1 MKVKLNRKYF
11 LMIKKIFLSV
21 LLIFFFGITFS
32 QIEIDYENP
41 EEYEIAGIQTRG
53 IKYLDHTALIQVS
66 GLSTGKK
73 IMIPGDDITG
83 AVKKLWDQKM
93 FSDVQINALKTEGNK
108 IWLEIY
114 LEERPRLSHV
124 KYFGIKNSDQ
134 EELNEKLGLIRGRQ
148 ITENTLVLSK
158 NIIKDFYAEKGFSK
172 TKVRIFK
179 KQDTT
184 YQNAITLNIYIDKQ
198 KKTKIENLQLDGIT
212 IFTVRKLKWFKIK
225 DTKEKRWYGLF
236 KPSKYIE
243 DKYEDDKKKIIAEY
257 NKEGYRDA
265 KIIEDSVYN
274 ANERNVN
281 IYIKIDE
288 GKQYFFRDI
297 KWVGNKKYQTEFL
310 EKKLQIKKGDV
321 YNREKLDNR
330 LTVDEDAIGNIY
342 MDNGYL
348 FFNIRTI
355 EKKIENDSID
365 IELRMYEGPKA
376 RINKVNIKGNDRTN
390 DNVIRRELYTVPGE
404 LFSKSDII
412 RSIRELATLGH
423 FDPEQIVPTPI
434 PNPAN
439 GTVDIEYSLVERG
452 NDRVEISGGW
462 GAGMLVGR
470 LGLSFNNFSIQ
481 NIFEKKSWR
490 PLPTG
495 DGQKLSISA
504 QTNGSAYQ
512 YYSISFQ
519 EPWLGGKKPNSLS
532 VSIYYNIQTN
542 RSYYNPNPENLE
554 KARVIGSS
562 IGFGRRLKWP
572 DNYFTLYHSI
582 GYQKYILDDWKY
594 RSYIRNV
601 SDGSYNSIT
610 FSTVFG
616 RNSVDNPLYSRRGSD
631 ISLGVELTPPLSLF
645 NDKNYSDMTNQEK
658 YKWIEYHKW
667 TFKARWFTQ
676 IWGDLV
682 FHTKVEF
689 GSLGYYN
696 KDIGYS
702 PLGGYSLGGSGMSY
716 YSYGV
721 DIIGLRGYDDG
732 NLTPSAGGNIYT
744 KYTMELRYPIVLGES
759 ATVFGLIYT
768 DAGNAWSDTKTFN
781 IFNIKRSAGVGVR
794 IFLPML
800 GQLGFD
806 WGYGFDSQPGEAG
819 PHGSE
824 FHFTMGQQF

>member
-1 MKVKLNRKYF
+1 
-11 LMIKKIFLSV
+11 MIKKIFL
-21 LLIFFFGITFS
+21 LILFFSIYNFTFG
-32 QIEIDYENP
+32 QIVIDYENP
-41 EEYEIAGIQTRG
+41 KEYEIAGIQTRG
-53 IKYLDHTALIQVS
+53 IRYLDQNALIQVS
-66 GLSTGKK
+66 GLSVGKK
-73 IMIPGDDITG
+73 VLIPGDDITN
-83 AVKKLWDQKM
+83 ALKKMWEQKM
-93 FSDVQINALKTEGNK
+93 FSDVEINALRTDSNK

-114 LEERPRLSHV
+114 LEERPRLSEV
-124 KYFGIKNSDQ
+124 RYYGIRNSDQ
-134 EELNEKLGLIRGRQ
+134 EELNEKLELIKGRQ
-148 ITENTLVLSK
+148 ITDNTLVLSK

-172 TKVRIFK
+172 TKVKIFK

-184 YQNAITLNIYIDKQ
+184 YQNAVILNIYINKF
-198 KKTKIENLQLDGIT
+198 KKTRIESLIVEGNT
-212 IFTVRKLKWFKIK
+212 VFTERKLKWFKIK

-236 KPSKYIE
+236 KPSKYVKSTFEE
-243 DKYEDDKKKIIAEY
+243 DKKNLIAEY

-265 KIIEDSVYN
+265 KIIVDSVYE
-274 ANERNVN
+274 ANEQNVN
-281 IYIKIDE
+281 VFIKIDE
-288 GKQYFFRDI
+288 GKQYYFRNI
-297 KWVGNKKYQTEFL
+297 RWVGNKKYETEIL
-310 EKKLQIKKGDV
+310 DKKLQIKKGDV
-321 YNREKLDNR
+321 YNKEKLNNR
-330 LTVDEDAIGNIY
+330 LTIDEDAVGNLY

-348 FFNIRTI
+348 FFNVRAI
-355 EKKIENDSID
+355 EKKIENDSVD

-376 RINKVNIKGNDRTN
+376 RINKVIIKGNDRTN

-481 NIFEKKSWR
+481 NIFDKKSWR

-495 DGQKLSISA
+495 DGQKFSISA

-512 YYSISFQ
+512 FYSISFQ

-532 VSIYYNIQTN
+532 VSFYYNIQSN
-542 RSYYNPNPENLE
+542 RTIYNPNPEELQTA
-554 KARVIGSS
+554 KVAGISV
-562 IGFGRRLKWP
+562 GFGRRLKWP
-572 DNYFTLYHSI
+572 DNYFSLYHSV
-582 GYQKYILDDWKY
+582 GYQNYNLDDWRY
-594 RSYIRNV
+594 RSYIKNIT
-601 SDGSYNSIT
+601 DGKFNSIT
-610 FSTVFG
+610 LNTTFG
-616 RNSVDNPLYSRRGSD
+616 RNSIDNPLYSRRGSNF
-631 ISLGVELTPPLSLF
+631 SLGLELTPPLSLM
-645 NDKNYSDMTNQEK
+645 NNKNYSEMTDEDK

-667 TFKARWFTQ
+667 TFKGQWYTP

-682 FHTKVEF
+682 FHTKTEF
-689 GSLGYYN
+689 GLLGFYN
-696 KDIGYS
+696 KNIGYS
-702 PLGGYSLGGSGMSY
+702 PLGGYSVGGSGMSY

-721 DIIGLRGYDDG
+721 DIVGLRGYKDDG
-732 NLTPSAGGNIYT
+732 LTPAEGANIYT
-744 KYTMELRYPIVLGES
+744 KYTMELRYPVVLSES
-759 ATVFGLIYT
+759 ATIYGLVFT
-768 DAGNAWSDTKTFN
+768 EAGNAWYDTKTFN
-781 IFNIKRSAGVGVR
+781 PFNIKRSAGVGVR

-806 WGYGFDSQPGEAG
+806 WGYGFDSQPSKVAGQPGEIG